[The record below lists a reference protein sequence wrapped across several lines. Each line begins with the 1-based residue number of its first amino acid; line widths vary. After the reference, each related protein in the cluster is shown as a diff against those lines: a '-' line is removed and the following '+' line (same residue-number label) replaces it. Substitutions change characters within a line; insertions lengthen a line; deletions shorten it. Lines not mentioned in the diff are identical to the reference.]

1 MAFRSLR
8 LPRVSGSIACAFV
21 LTLACGDA
29 SEAEIGP
36 EGGELRAGPI
46 TVVIPPGAMG
56 TTRVVKI
63 SKIDDNLGRSS
74 VEQIGDAYLLEP
86 TDLKLLI
93 PATVTVSKLKDAT
106 QPTLLHIAGDTS
118 KVHTYGMGSG
128 DQAIGYIGAF
138 GKVAGGEGSGELAT
152 VSEPT
157 LEATPELANA
167 STPFSDS
174 VKIAFTPNGLSIVDL
189 VLTAYDLNGENNR
202 DLNGN
207 AYCAFK
213 PSSVQGASIA
223 TGCSTGTTTVA
234 LSLTSSSVE
243 LDAIPFLLGKVDSP
257 VIVQVEIGSQEL
269 VNTLGYFAF
278 NTSPCYYE
286 TCSGYGT
293 CVDNGGVPSCEC
305 APGYVPAGEGN
316 LECACAPQCAGREC
330 GSDSC
335 GGYCAPGCG
344 DGFDCNDEAGV
355 CESDGSTTGDS
366 TTTTTSTSGDTGTSS
381 TSGGSST
388 STSGGSTSGGSTS
401 TGTTG

>member
-1 MAFRSLR
+1 MAPRSLR
-8 LPRVSGSIACAFV
+8 LPRVFGSIACAFV
-21 LTLACGDA
+21 LTLACGGA

-36 EGGELRAGPI
+36 EGGELRSGAI

-93 PATVTVSKLKDAT
+93 PATVTVSKLKGAT
-106 QPTLLHIAGDTS
+106 TPTLLHIAGDTS

-138 GKVAGGEGSGELAT
+138 GRVAGGNGSGELAT
-152 VSEPT
+152 ISEPM

-174 VKIAFTPNGLSIVDL
+174 IKIAFTPNGLSIVDL

-213 PSSVQGASIA
+213 PSTVQGASIA

-234 LSLTSSSVE
+234 LSLTSSSVD

-257 VIVQVEIGSQEL
+257 VVVQVEIGSQEL
-269 VNTLGYFAF
+269 VQTLGYFAF
-278 NTSPCYYE
+278 TTSPCYYE

-293 CVDNGGVPSCEC
+293 CVENGGVPSCQC
-305 APGYVPAGEGN
+305 TPGYVPAGENN

-335 GGYCAPGCG
+335 GGSCAPGCG
-344 DGFDCNDEAGV
+344 DGFDCNNDAGV
-355 CESDGSTTGDS
+355 CESDGSTTGD
-366 TTTTTSTSGDTGTSS
+366 TTTSTSGDTTTSS
-381 TSGGSST
+381 TSGSTSSGSS
-388 STSGGSTSGGSTS
+388 SGTT

>member
-1 MAFRSLR
+1 M
-8 LPRVSGSIACAFV
+8 SGSIACAFV

-36 EGGELRAGPI
+36 EGGELRTGAI

-63 SKIDDNLGRSS
+63 SQIDENLGRSS
-74 VEQIGDAYLLEP
+74 VQQIGDAYLLEP
-86 TDLKLLI
+86 TDLKLRI

-106 QPTLLHIAGDTS
+106 KPTLLHIAGDTT
-118 KVHTYGMGSG
+118 KVHTYAMGSD

-138 GKVAGGEGSGELAT
+138 GKVAGGEGSDELAT
-152 VSEPT
+152 VSEPM

-167 STPFSDS
+167 SAPFSDS
-174 VKIAFTPNGLSIVDL
+174 VKIAFTPKGLNIVDL

-234 LSLTSSSVE
+234 LSLTSASVE
-243 LDAIPFLLGKVDSP
+243 LEAIPFLLGKVDSP

-293 CVDNGGVPSCEC
+293 CVETGGVPSCEC
-305 APGYVPAGEGN
+305 TAGYVPAGENN

-335 GGYCAPGCG
+335 GGSCSPGCG

-366 TTTTTSTSGDTGTSS
+366 TTTTTSTSTSGDT
-381 TSGGSST
+381 ST
-388 STSGGSTSGGSTS
+388 STSGGTSTGGSTS
-401 TGTTG
+401 GSTGGSTGGSSSTTGG